1 MMNSAANCGNCW
13 MNERKQLNEEQLNEE
28 LRMKNEEFSGMQGGS
43 SFGGEADILH
53 SSLKK

>member
-1 MMNSAANCGNCW
+1 MNSAANCGNCW